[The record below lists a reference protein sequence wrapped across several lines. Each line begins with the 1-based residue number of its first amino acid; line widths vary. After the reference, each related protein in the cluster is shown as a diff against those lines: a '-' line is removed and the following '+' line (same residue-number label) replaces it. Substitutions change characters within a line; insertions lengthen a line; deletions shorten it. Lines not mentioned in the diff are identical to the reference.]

1 MQIYTKPFKKTND
14 HKRIVRTIR
23 FRSSFK
29 EINMLKS
36 KGMSN
41 IYVKATIKKNW
52 SSKISQIE
60 VLQV

>member
-1 MQIYTKPFKKTND
+1 MQIYTKPFKKNND

-29 EINMLKS
+29 EINRLKS

-41 IYVKATIKKNW
+41 IYVKATIKKN
-52 SSKISQIE
+52 
-60 VLQV
+60 